1 MVELTFLFKDP
12 PLSVF
17 GYNFGPTLVIQHATS
32 LMRH

>member
-12 PLSVF
+12 PLSLL
-17 GYNFGPTLVIQHATS
+17 GYDFDAALVIRRAAS